1 MSEHQG
7 HRSRLRQQFLQHGLE
22 PYPDYQALELLL
34 CYAIPRQDTQPIARA
49 LLKRFGS
56 LQGVF
61 SASQQELEQIS
72 GIGETAAILLR
83 LVPEICRRSRISS
96 QQEKGQIIASQEAAG
111 DYFLELLDGKGE
123 EEFYC
128 MCLDAKGKVLSCRC
142 IAKGSSNAL
151 SVNLRKVMEEVVH
164 SGATSVILAHN
175 HPSGLA
181 LPSQADNSTTL
192 EIFRAL
198 RSMNVQLLDHII
210 VADGDYVSLAANGL
224 FC

>member
-7 HRSRLRQQFLQHGLE
+7 HRSRLRRQFLQHGLE

-61 SASQQELEQIS
+61 CADEHELMQVP
-72 GIGETAAILLR
+72 GIGENAAVLLR
-83 LVPEICRRSRISS
+83 LVPEICRRSRISA
-96 QQEKGQIIASQEAAG
+96 QQEKGSSIRSKEDAG
-111 DYFLELLDGKGE
+111 DYFLELLNGKSE

-128 MCLDAKGKVLSCRC
+128 MCLDAKGKILSCRC

-151 SVNLRKVMEEVVH
+151 SVNVRKVVEEVVH
-164 SGATSVILAHN
+164 TGAVSVILSHN
-175 HPSGLA
+175 HPSGVA

-198 RSMNVQLLDHII
+198 RSIHVQLLDHII